1 MSARQPMRARK
12 IRDHEGAVVYI
23 KQHSRQVEL
32 RDALAEQT
40 GSRR

>member
-12 IRDHEGAVVYI
+12 IRDHEGVVI
-23 KQHSRQVEL
+23 RVKVQSRQVEI